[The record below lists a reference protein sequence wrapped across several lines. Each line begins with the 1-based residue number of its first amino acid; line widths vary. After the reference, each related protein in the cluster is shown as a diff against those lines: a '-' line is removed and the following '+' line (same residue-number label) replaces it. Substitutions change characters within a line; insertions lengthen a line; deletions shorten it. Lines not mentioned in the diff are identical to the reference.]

1 MILKKNCNFI
11 NPNFEK
17 MKKIFLALFVIIM
30 MTINAS
36 AQYKPFQFGLK
47 IEPGVGWAKL
57 NSEHLFDNKAKMN
70 FNWGF
75 VGNFY
80 FVENYALSTGFNVKF
95 INCEYSFKTA
105 PEVDDTM
112 NDAITRTIQNRYL
125 EIPLGLTMRTE
136 MINDIRIMS
145 NVSYGMGFLLGA
157 NEKNYNAIGEDVTMM
172 TQYGKMRH
180 ALIVKLGVEYNVYKA
195 SCLTAALV
203 FNNNFVNI
211 YKDNQQDVLLNNL
224 CLEIGFMF

>member
-1 MILKKNCNFI
+1 
-11 NPNFEK
+11 
-17 MKKIFLALFVIIM
+17 MKKIIFTLFIVIL

-47 IEPGVGWAKL
+47 IEPGIGWAKL
-57 NSEHLFDNKAKMN
+57 DSENPYNNKAKMN

-80 FVENYALSTGFNVKF
+80 FVENYGMSTGFNIKF
-95 INCEYSFKTA
+95 INCEYSF
-105 PEVDDTM
+105 E
-112 NDAITRTIQNRYL
+112 NAITRTIQTQYL
-125 EIPLGLTMRTE
+125 EIPLGMTMRTE
-136 MINDIRIMS
+136 MINDIRIMG
-145 NVSYGMGFLLGA
+145 NVSYGMGFLLDV
-157 NEKNYNAIGEDVTMM
+157 NEKNYNAVGEEIIMSA
-172 TQYGKMRH
+172 QYAKMRH
-180 ALIVKLGVEYNVYKA
+180 ALIVKLGVEYYVYKG